1 MRACHHATPCFA
13 NLQRALDLAIMS
25 DLLVVEEKAERP
37 STISVILEPELRDQ
51 LAQAAQSHER
61 SIGGEVRAAIRR
73 WLDRAE
79 TA

>member
-1 MRACHHATPCFA
+1 ME
-13 NLQRALDLAIMS
+13 

-79 TA
+79 TS